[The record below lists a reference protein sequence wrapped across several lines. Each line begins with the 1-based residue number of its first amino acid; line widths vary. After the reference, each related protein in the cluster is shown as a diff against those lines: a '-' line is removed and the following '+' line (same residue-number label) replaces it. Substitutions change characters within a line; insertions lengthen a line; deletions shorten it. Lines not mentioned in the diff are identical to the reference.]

1 VIFALLLLI
10 SIIDI
15 RQRRIPNLC
24 ILLLLLISLATM
36 PQTFELILLLSS
48 VLVSFLF
55 YLISKCGLGD
65 VKLVIVIVNC
75 VVGGSNVNRYLAMV
89 CVISGISIAIHYMRT
104 RSMKGEI
111 AFAPALCGAVLAV
124 RPLSIL

>member
-1 VIFALLLLI
+1 MIFALLLLI

-75 VVGGSNVNRYLAMV
+75 VVGGSNVSRYLAMV

>member
-1 VIFALLLLI
+1 MIFALLLLI
-10 SIIDI
+10 SIFDI

-24 ILLLLLISLATM
+24 VLLLLLISLATM
-36 PQTFELILLLSS
+36 PQTFEPIFLLSS
-48 VLVSFLF
+48 VLISLLF
-55 YLISKCGLGD
+55 YLVSKCGLGD
-65 VKLVIVIVNC
+65 VKLVVVIVNC
-75 VVGGSNVNRYLAMV
+75 VVGGSNVSRYLAMV

>member
-1 VIFALLLLI
+1 MIFALLLLI

-24 ILLLLLISLATM
+24 VLLLLLISLATM
-36 PQTFELILLLSS
+36 PQTFEPILLLSS
-48 VLVSFLF
+48 VIISLLFHLVSR
-55 YLISKCGLGD
+55 CGLGD

-75 VVGGSNVNRYLAMV
+75 VVGGSNVSRYLAMV

>member
-1 VIFALLLLI
+1 MIFALLLLI

-15 RQRRIPNLC
+15 RQRRIPNPC
-24 ILLLLLISLATM
+24 VLLLLVLALTTM
-36 PQTFELILLLSS
+36 SQAFDPILLLSS
-48 VLVSFLF
+48 VLISSLF
-55 YLISKCGLGD
+55 HLISKCGLGD

-75 VVGGSNVNRYLAMV
+75 VVGGSNVSRYLAMV

-124 RPLSIL
+124 RPLSIG

>member
-24 ILLLLLISLATM
+24 VLLLLLISLATM

-75 VVGGSNVNRYLAMV
+75 VVGGSNVSRYLAMV

>member
-1 VIFALLLLI
+1 MIFALLLLI

-24 ILLLLLISLATM
+24 VLLLLLISLATM
-36 PQTFELILLLSS
+36 PQTFEPTLLLSS
-48 VLVSFLF
+48 VLIGFLF
-55 YLISKCGLGD
+55 HLVSQCGLGD

-89 CVISGISIAIHYMRT
+89 CIISGVSIAIHYMRT
-104 RSMKGEI
+104 RSIKGEI

>member
-1 VIFALLLLI
+1 MIFALLLLI

-24 ILLLLLISLATM
+24 VLLLLLISLATM
-36 PQTFELILLLSS
+36 PQVFEPILLLSS

-55 YLISKCGLGD
+55 YLVSKCGLGD
-65 VKLVIVIVNC
+65 VKLVIVIINC
-75 VVGGSNVNRYLAMV
+75 VAGGSNVNRYLAMV
-89 CVISGISIAIHYMRT
+89 CIISGISIAIHYMRT

>member
-36 PQTFELILLLSS
+36 PQVFEPILLLSS

-55 YLISKCGLGD
+55 YLVSKCGLGD
-65 VKLVIVIVNC
+65 VKLVIVIINC
-75 VVGGSNVNRYLAMV
+75 VVGGSNVSRYLAIV

>member
-1 VIFALLLLI
+1 
-10 SIIDI
+10 
-15 RQRRIPNLC
+15 
-24 ILLLLLISLATM
+24 M
-36 PQTFELILLLSS
+36 PQVFEPILLLSS

-55 YLISKCGLGD
+55 YLVSKCGLGD
-65 VKLVIVIVNC
+65 VKLVIVIINC
-75 VVGGSNVNRYLAMV
+75 VVGGSNVSRYLAIV

>member
-1 VIFALLLLI
+1 MIFALLLLI

-36 PQTFELILLLSS
+36 PQVFEPILLLSS

-55 YLISKCGLGD
+55 YLVSKCGLGD
-65 VKLVIVIVNC
+65 VKLVVVIVNC
-75 VVGGSNVNRYLAMV
+75 VVGGSNVSRYLAMV
-89 CVISGISIAIHYMRT
+89 CIISGISIAIHYMRT

>member
-1 VIFALLLLI
+1 MIFALLLLI

-24 ILLLLLISLATM
+24 VLLLLLISLATL
-36 PQTFELILLLSS
+36 PQTFEPILLLSS
-48 VLVSFLF
+48 VLISFLF
-55 YLISKCGLGD
+55 HLVSQCGLGD

-75 VVGGSNVNRYLAMV
+75 VVGGSNVSRYLAMV

-104 RSMKGEI
+104 CSMKGEI

>member
-1 VIFALLLLI
+1 MIFALLLLI

-36 PQTFELILLLSS
+36 PQVFEPILLLSS

-55 YLISKCGLGD
+55 YLVSKCGLGD
-65 VKLVIVIVNC
+65 VKLVIVIINC
-75 VVGGSNVNRYLAMV
+75 VVGGSNVSRYLAIV

>member
-24 ILLLLLISLATM
+24 VLLLLVLALTTM
-36 PQTFELILLLSS
+36 SQAFDPILLLSS
-48 VLVSFLF
+48 VLISFLF
-55 YLISKCGLGD
+55 HLASKCGLGD
-65 VKLVIVIVNC
+65 VKLAIVIVNC
-75 VVGGSNVNRYLAMV
+75 VVGGSNVSRYLAMV
-89 CVISGISIAIHYMRT
+89 CIISGISIAIHYMRT

>member
-1 VIFALLLLI
+1 MIFALLLLI

-36 PQTFELILLLSS
+36 PQVFEPILLLSS
-48 VLVSFLF
+48 VLISFLF
-55 YLISKCGLGD
+55 HLISKCGLGD

-75 VVGGSNVNRYLAMV
+75 VVGGSNVSRYLAMV
-89 CVISGISIAIHYMRT
+89 CIISGISIAIHYMRT
-104 RSMKGEI
+104 RSMKGEM

>member
-1 VIFALLLLI
+1 MIYALLLLI

-15 RQRRIPNLC
+15 RQHRIPNLC
-24 ILLLLLISLATM
+24 VLLLLLISLATL
-36 PQTFELILLLSS
+36 PQTFEPILLLAS
-48 VLVSFLF
+48 VLISFLF
-55 YLISKCGLGD
+55 HLISKCGLGD

-75 VVGGSNVNRYLAMV
+75 VVGGSNVSWYLAMV

>member
-1 VIFALLLLI
+1 MIFALLLLI

-36 PQTFELILLLSS
+36 PQVFEPILLLSS

-55 YLISKCGLGD
+55 YLVSKCGLGD
-65 VKLVIVIVNC
+65 VKLVIVIINC
-75 VVGGSNVNRYLAMV
+75 VVGGSNVSRYLAIV

-104 RSMKGEI
+104 RSMKVEI

>member
-1 VIFALLLLI
+1 MIFALLLLI

-24 ILLLLLISLATM
+24 VLLLLLISLATM
-36 PQTFELILLLSS
+36 PQVFEPILLLSS

-55 YLISKCGLGD
+55 YLVSKCGLGD
-65 VKLVIVIVNC
+65 VKLVIVIINC
-75 VVGGSNVNRYLAMV
+75 VVGGSNVSRYLAIV

>member
-15 RQRRIPNLC
+15 RQHRIPNLC
-24 ILLLLLISLATM
+24 VLLLLLISLATL
-36 PQTFELILLLSS
+36 PQAFEPILLLAS
-48 VLVSFLF
+48 VLISFLF
-55 YLISKCGLGD
+55 HLVSKCGLGD

-75 VVGGSNVNRYLAMV
+75 VVGGSSVIRYLAMV
-89 CVISGISIAIHYMRT
+89 CIISGISIAIHYMRT
-104 RSMKGEI
+104 RSMNGEI

>member
-1 VIFALLLLI
+1 MIFALLLLI
-10 SIIDI
+10 SIFDI
-15 RQRRIPNLC
+15 RERRIPNLC
-24 ILLLLLISLATM
+24 VLLLLLISLATM
-36 PQTFELILLLSS
+36 PQVFEPILLLSS

-55 YLISKCGLGD
+55 YLVSKCGLGD
-65 VKLVIVIVNC
+65 VKLVIVIINC
-75 VVGGSNVNRYLAMV
+75 VVGGSNVSRYLAIV

>member
-1 VIFALLLLI
+1 MIFALLLLI
-10 SIIDI
+10 SIFDI
-15 RQRRIPNLC
+15 RERRIPNLC

-36 PQTFELILLLSS
+36 PQVFEPILLLSS
-48 VLVSFLF
+48 VLISLLF
-55 YLISKCGLGD
+55 YLVSKCGLGD
-65 VKLVIVIVNC
+65 VKLVVVIVNC
-75 VVGGSNVNRYLAMV
+75 VVGGSNVSRYLAIV

>member
-1 VIFALLLLI
+1 MIFALLLLI
-10 SIIDI
+10 SIFDI
-15 RQRRIPNLC
+15 RERRIPNLC
-24 ILLLLLISLATM
+24 VLLLLLISLATM
-36 PQTFELILLLSS
+36 PQTFEPILLLSS
-48 VLVSFLF
+48 VLISFLF
-55 YLISKCGLGD
+55 HLISKCGLGD

-75 VVGGSNVNRYLAMV
+75 VVGGSNVSRYLAMV

-124 RPLSIL
+124 RPLSTL

>member
-1 VIFALLLLI
+1 MIFALLLLI

-15 RQRRIPNLC
+15 RQRRIPNLR

-36 PQTFELILLLSS
+36 PQVFEPILLLSS

-55 YLISKCGLGD
+55 YLVSKCGLGD
-65 VKLVIVIVNC
+65 VKLVVVIVNC
-75 VVGGSNVNRYLAMV
+75 VVGGSNVSRYLAMV
-89 CVISGISIAIHYMRT
+89 CIISGISIAIHYMRT

>member
-1 VIFALLLLI
+1 MIFALLLLI
-10 SIIDI
+10 SIFDI

-24 ILLLLLISLATM
+24 VLLLLLISLATM
-36 PQTFELILLLSS
+36 PQTFEPIFLLSS
-48 VLVSFLF
+48 VLISLLF
-55 YLISKCGLGD
+55 YLVSKCGLGD

-75 VVGGSNVNRYLAMV
+75 VVGGSNVSRYLAMV

-124 RPLSIL
+124 SPLSIL

>member
-24 ILLLLLISLATM
+24 ILLLLLISLATL
-36 PQTFELILLLSS
+36 PQTFEPILLLSS
-48 VLVSFLF
+48 VLISLLF
-55 YLISKCGLGD
+55 HLISKCGLGD

-75 VVGGSNVNRYLAMV
+75 VVGGSNVSRYFAMV

-111 AFAPALCGAVLAV
+111 AFAPALCGAVLVV

>member
-1 VIFALLLLI
+1 MIFALLLLI

-36 PQTFELILLLSS
+36 PQVFEPILLLSS

-55 YLISKCGLGD
+55 YLVSKCGLGD
-65 VKLVIVIVNC
+65 VKLVVVIVNC
-75 VVGGSNVNRYLAMV
+75 VVGGSNVSRYLAIV